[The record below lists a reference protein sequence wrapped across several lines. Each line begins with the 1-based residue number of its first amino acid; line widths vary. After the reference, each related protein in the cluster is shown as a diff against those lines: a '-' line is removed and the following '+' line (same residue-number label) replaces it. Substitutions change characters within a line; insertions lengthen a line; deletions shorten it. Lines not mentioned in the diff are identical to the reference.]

1 MVCCNWRILTKMEDE
16 KMLKK
21 YLMFLIVFSFTI
33 CNGWADIIKEPKIVK
48 INDYLLVYEN
58 VEMGIIKNVRKE
70 EILERKDGVLK
81 ISKEA
86 LFLKEIV
93 KLYNLAIE
101 QAKDV
106 TNMERFWVYNDD
118 EDNEIGI
125 FFDKKKN
132 LIFEILY

>member
-1 MVCCNWRILTKMEDE
+1 
-16 KMLKK
+16 MLKK
-21 YLMFLIVFSFTI
+21 QLMFLIIFSFTM

-58 VEMGIIKNVRKE
+58 VETEIIKNVRKE

-101 QAKDV
+101 QAPGV
-106 TNMERFWVYNDD
+106 TDKERFWVYNDD
-118 EDNEIGI
+118 KDNEIGI

>member
-1 MVCCNWRILTKMEDE
+1 
-16 KMLKK
+16 MLKK
-21 YLMFLIVFSFTI
+21 YLMFLIVFSFII

-58 VEMGIIKNVRKE
+58 VEMEIIKNVRKE

-81 ISKEA
+81 ISEDSH
-86 LFLKEIV
+86 FLKEIV
-93 KLYNLAIE
+93 RLYNLAIE
-101 QAKDV
+101 RATV
-106 TNMERFWVYNDD
+106 TNVERFWIYNDD

>member
-1 MVCCNWRILTKMEDE
+1 
-16 KMLKK
+16 MLKK
-21 YLMFLIVFSFTI
+21 QLMFLIIFSFTM

-58 VEMGIIKNVRKE
+58 VETEIIKNVRKE
-70 EILERKDGVLK
+70 EILERKDGILK
-81 ISKEA
+81 ISEDSP
-86 LFLKEIV
+86 FLKEIV

>member
-1 MVCCNWRILTKMEDE
+1 
-16 KMLKK
+16 MLKK
-21 YLMFLIVFSFTI
+21 HLIFLIVFSFTI

-70 EILERKDGVLK
+70 EILERKDGILK
-81 ISKEA
+81 ISEDSP
-86 LFLKEIV
+86 FLKEIV